1 MKMPDWYR
9 EPTSEELLKGRPL
22 LMTDAKQIRFAGPM
36 EVTPIETQQMLGMKE
51 TPDWAEQLSIIRSE
65 LKELAEIL
73 GVSWQARVINP
84 SEWDALIEEILT
96 ERRNAQSA
104 N

>member
-9 EPTSEELLKGRPL
+9 EPTKEELMKGRPL
-22 LMTDAKQIRFAGPM
+22 LMTEAKQIRFAGAM
-36 EVTPIETQQMLGMKE
+36 EVTPIETQQMLNMKE

-65 LKELAEIL
+65 TKQLAEIL

-84 SEWDALIEEILT
+84 SEWEAMLLEMSEERFGAET
-96 ERRNAQSA
+96 
-104 N
+104 

>member
-65 LKELAEIL
+65 AKELAEIL
-73 GVSWQARVINP
+73 GVSWQTRVINP
-84 SEWDALIEEILT
+84 SEWEAMLLEMSEERFGAET
-96 ERRNAQSA
+96 
-104 N
+104 